1 MVVMLVL
8 SVMPVLLVSAS
19 VDTPLMPATFTAPEP
34 AVTVKVF
41 APVTAP
47 PNVTVLLA
55 ALVSMVVL
63 PPSVM
68 ACELFPMLTTVP
80 APVKVPAKVMLLGA
94 VAVKPPL

>member
-68 ACELFPMLTTVP
+68 ACELFPMLTVS
-80 APVKVPAKVMLLGA
+80 APVKVPAKVTLLGA